1 MNDRSL
7 RLYALISGF
16 KSVKTY
22 KSKIMLIA
30 FIGTHI
36 PLLSMLVYVVFSHSL
51 TLATT
56 INLLAIALI
65 ATLLGTIATLF
76 ALHYLLAPVKLTS
89 QALQHYLEQQ
99 KLPNLPTHF
108 NDEVGTLM
116 ADTNRTIKQLDRL
129 IRYTTN
135 YNNLTGLPNQD
146 LFQNL
151 LQQTLAQA
159 NNNQQIGVIIV
170 HLSSIKDINSILGR
184 KISNLLQKKIALRLA
199 NRIKKIDILAHLS
212 EDEFGIIKKN
222 FKSFDELNF
231 FTQEVIE
238 LLNKPFS
245 LFGKEINTNPKLGI
259 TVYPFDGITAE
270 QLLQN
275 ANTALYQIRQEEH
288 QNCQFYS
295 IKNNT
300 KLQRRLAIKDQL
312 RYALRRGELFLHYQ
326 PRLDLT
332 NNYPVGVEALLR
344 WQNPQLGLVPPTE
357 FIPIAEQSKLIVS
370 IGEWVLRSACIQQ
383 QIWQQEGLPALRI
396 SVNLSVNQFKQSNL
410 IKRIDEIL
418 AETNFNPNYL
428 ELEVTESLF
437 VENFEQT
444 IRLLKQLKHRGI
456 NLSLDDFGTG
466 YSSLSY
472 LQQFPIDTLKIDR
485 SFLFDIPSNT
495 DNTSVTK
502 GIIALAQ
509 SLNLHITAEGVENSA
524 QLEYLKAQGCH
535 EVQGYYF
542 SKPLSAYN
550 LTSFLSSYYR
560 QLEETAS

>member
-7 RLYALISGF
+7 RLYALISRV
-16 KSVKTY
+16 KSIKTY

-36 PLLSMLVYVVFSHSL
+36 PLLSILAYVVFSHSL
-51 TLATT
+51 TSAATFK
-56 INLLAIALI
+56 IIAIAII
-65 ATLLGTIATLF
+65 ATLLGTIATLI

-89 QALQHYLEQQ
+89 QALQYYLEQQ
-99 KLPNLPTHF
+99 QLPNLPTHF

-129 IRYTTN
+129 IHYTTN

-151 LQQTLAQA
+151 LQQTLSQA
-159 NNNQQIGVIIV
+159 NSNQQIGVIIV
-170 HLSSIKDINSILGR
+170 HLTSIKDINSILGR

-199 NRIKKIDILAHLS
+199 NRIQKSDLLAHLS

-222 FKSFDELNF
+222 FNSFDNLNF
-231 FTQEVIE
+231 FTQEVLE

-245 LFGKEINTNPKLGI
+245 LFGKEITTNPKLGI

-312 RYALRRGELFLHYQ
+312 RYALRRGELFVHYQ
-326 PRLDLT
+326 PRIDLT

-344 WQNPQLGLVPPTE
+344 WQNPQLGLVSPTE
-357 FIPIAEQSKLIVS
+357 FIPIAEQTKLIVS

-396 SVNLSVNQFKQSNL
+396 SVNLSVSQFKQSNL
-410 IKRIDEIL
+410 IKRIDKIL

-444 IRLLKQLKHRGI
+444 IRLLKQLKNRGI

-485 SFLFDIPSNT
+485 CFLFDIPSNI
-495 DNTSVTK
+495 DNTAVTK

-509 SLNLHITAEGVENSA
+509 SLNLNITAEGVENSA

-550 LTSFLSSYYR
+550 LTRFLSSYYR
-560 QLEETAS
+560 RLEETAS